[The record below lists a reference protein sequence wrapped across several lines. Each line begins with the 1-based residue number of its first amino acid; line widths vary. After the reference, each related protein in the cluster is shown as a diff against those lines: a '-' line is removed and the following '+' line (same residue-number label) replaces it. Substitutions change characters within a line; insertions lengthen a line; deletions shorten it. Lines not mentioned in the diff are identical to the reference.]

1 MIHEVHLPPLTL
13 KRLTDVVV
21 LQMWLLLYAASHSTL
36 DPTDC
41 ANHLDKCPRF
51 RGRGEKIVNWISKA
65 STTRLKPLQDIAED
79 PAPISD
85 KRRWVKQLISDVF
98 RLLKKPSGTLQR
110 LEPNTR
116 TPWQKAA
123 SEFLINFYQEVLR
136 NSTSRFPGYIFSF
149 SDTDENPSAFGAQ
162 DFLTEF
168 QKINP
173 KLYICPACDESKY
186 RTKASRIE
194 TDIDHYLPKSQY
206 PHLSCHP
213 YNLVPSCSLCNQRMK
228 QGLDPLTGKTNNL
241 ITQRRLEDIF
251 NLYRE
256 SGLAEKTYLEIK
268 VKNKQQPTR
277 ICELKAKE
285 NYNLF
290 ERIEVI
296 KEIHRIPE
304 RWSEQ
309 IEEIEDEL
317 YRQLENLLRVMPVSL
332 DYTQNLLDYLDYSLS
347 TDYIQGRGKVAFSFA
362 KGWVLATLINDAE
375 IDTSSSVLIKELTS
389 RFGYYLDESS
399 DEISSTASLLKRD
412 KARLSIEE
420 AQKMRQIIKS

>member
-1 MIHEVHLPPLTL
+1 
-13 KRLTDVVV
+13 
-21 LQMWLLLYAASHSTL
+21 
-36 DPTDC
+36 
-41 ANHLDKCPRF
+41 
-51 RGRGEKIVNWISKA
+51 
-65 STTRLKPLQDIAED
+65 
-79 PAPISD
+79 
-85 KRRWVKQLISDVF
+85 
-98 RLLKKPSGTLQR
+98 
-110 LEPNTR
+110 
-116 TPWQKAA
+116 
-123 SEFLINFYQEVLR
+123 
-136 NSTSRFPGYIFSF
+136 
-149 SDTDENPSAFGAQ
+149 
-162 DFLTEF
+162 
-168 QKINP
+168 
-173 KLYICPACDESKY
+173 
-186 RTKASRIE
+186 
-194 TDIDHYLPKSQY
+194 
-206 PHLSCHP
+206 
-213 YNLVPSCSLCNQRMK
+213 MK